1 MFLSSCLIDLNGVY
15 SSRPESIW
23 QTTSCFSI
31 AREPKTP
38 STRPAL
44 IGIPYATAGKFHFPV
59 FGGWAEET
67 LCPGIAI
74 ANCPYYEQHGF
85 SGKQTP
91 RKEDSVTSLEHM
103 LTCMLFYSL

>member
-1 MFLSSCLIDLNGVY
+1 MGCILVVPNQFGKQQVASPLPAN
-15 SSRPESIW
+15 R
-23 QTTSCFSI
+23 
-31 AREPKTP
+31 KHP

-44 IGIPYATAGKFHFPV
+44 IGIPYARAGKFHFPV

-85 SGKQTP
+85 SGKQTA